1 MAYNS
6 FQFYRGEDIIIY
18 MANADDVPVDN
29 ILGCNLERVHPPAT
43 TLKIPMEVSGDNPTY
58 QLKVSSNVSTNLIP
72 GLYKLNVMLESNS
85 VIEISETVEIRI
97 LDSTI

>member
-1 MAYNS
+1 
-6 FQFYRGEDIIIY
+6 

-29 ILGCNLERVHPPAT
+29 ILECNLERVHPPAT